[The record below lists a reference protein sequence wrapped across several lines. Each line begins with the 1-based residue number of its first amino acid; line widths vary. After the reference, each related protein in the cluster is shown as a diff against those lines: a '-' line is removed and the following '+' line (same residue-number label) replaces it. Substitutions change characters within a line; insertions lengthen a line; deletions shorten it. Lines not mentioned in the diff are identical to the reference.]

1 MGIYIYIYLYLH
13 LCVCSL
19 CLRVYT
25 VNDTAPHHDFKTKHP
40 SRKPSECVAIRP
52 AALHHPTNLDAVH
65 SRHNTSPAIVARP
78 STTANSWTTKDQV
91 SPDDGAAQDETVG
104 PGCAS
109 SCRPAYGNL
118 HNHALFFP
126 AVPNSTRR
134 TSPSG
139 PSRDR
144 RAPKPQQRPHDR
156 PPLGGLDGPGMGCW
170 AQPSSSS
177 VECGRSTD
185 LSLVPRTLSLGPCRP
200 TD

>member
-1 MGIYIYIYLYLH
+1 MRRNSACSIASSYESRRGAQPTQHIAGHSGEASNGH
-13 LCVCSL
+13 LIRY
-19 CLRVYT
+19 CLALLT
-25 VNDTAPHHDFKTKHP
+25 WP
-40 SRKPSECVAIRP
+40 S
-52 AALHHPTNLDAVH
+52 T
-65 SRHNTSPAIVARP
+65 RP